1 MGRHKQEMAWRR
13 GHWIHEVI
21 SFLACGLLVS
31 AIVVKALQTRPLMH
45 LRGRVFPA
53 CGPCYR
59 SAGLNPSR
67 LGIFTLASVSW
78 FMLASCG
85 TMFALYKM

>member
-1 MGRHKQEMAWRR
+1 MGGHQQEMAWRR
-13 GHWIHEVI
+13 GSRIRQAI
-21 SFLACGLLVS
+21 SFLAWRPIGI
-31 AIVVKALQTRPLMH
+31 AVKALQTRPLMH
-45 LRGRVFPA
+45 LCGRVFPA